1 MLVAPRLL
9 LSIYIDVD
17 DPANASL
24 LALAMAFL
32 LIAAGFQLFDGAQ
45 AVLAGLLRGL
55 ADTRVPF
62 VMAVI
67 GYWVFGFAAA
77 WLLGFH
83 TPLAGKGV
91 WLGLALGLLVTSILL
106 FWRWHRRERL
116 GLVMEAD

>member
-1 MLVAPRLL
+1 
-9 LSIYIDVD
+9 
-17 DPANASL
+17 
-24 LALAMAFL
+24 MAFL

-67 GYWVFGFAAA
+67 GYWLFGFAAA

-106 FWRWHRRERL
+106 GWRWHRRERL
-116 GLVMEAD
+116 GLVMKPD